1 MVLYSAPG
9 VGKTTLLSSLVREGK
24 EDETLIID
32 IDRGARV
39 ITNVRPDAHVVRIDS
54 FLDLDELYR
63 KLKTGD
69 PEYASY
75 KTVCIDTI
83 TKGERILLW
92 DILKRKGK
100 TLPTIDNFGERS
112 ARMAEFI
119 QEWRSLER
127 NVIFVCHEQEIDVK
141 EETPN
146 GEDVIITRKMPAMSG
161 KMAQTLCAEVDLV
174 LRLCLKEVVD
184 SSTGKKTITRVLQSF
199 KTDSVHAKDRSG
211 NLAPFEAGNLRT
223 VMEKWYSPPVRSD
236 VVAIVDEG

>member
-1 MVLYSAPG
+1 MVIYSAPG
-9 VGKTTLLSSLVREGK
+9 VGKTTLLGSLIRDSK
-24 EDETLIID
+24 EDEVLIID
-32 IDRGARV
+32 VDKGARV
-39 ITNVRPDAHVVRIDS
+39 ITNSKPKAHIVRIEN

-63 KLKTGD
+63 KLILGD
-69 PEYASY
+69 KEYASY
-75 KTVCIDTI
+75 KTVCIDTV

-92 DILKRKGK
+92 DILRRKGK

-119 QEWRSLER
+119 QEWRNINR

-146 GEDVIITRKMPAMSG
+146 GEEVIITRKMPAMSG

-184 SSTGKKTITRVLQSF
+184 EASGKKIITRVLQSF

-211 NLAPFEAGNLRT
+211 NLEPFEPADLRI
-223 VMEKWYSPPVRSD
+223 VMEKWYSFPDIKAEVKN
-236 VVAIVDEG
+236 A